1 MDQIL
6 ADINWETV
14 LVASIVPIIGLIGLI
29 YQSYQKRKE
38 TRDTTN
44 AQTAN
49 RREPTWVELDEAN
62 RKLRQE
68 MEDNERKADERFKKL
83 EERFDS
89 FVQKTNTRI
98 GALSN
103 MLHASAQ
110 QWPSDHTGPYFSQED
125 LDALENTDVPFV
137 WRNRVRPYN

>member
-1 MDQIL
+1 MDRIL

-38 TRDTTN
+38 TRDTNN

-49 RREPTWVELDEAN
+49 RREPTWVELDDAN

-68 MEDNERKADERFKKL
+68 MEENERRADERFKKL
-83 EERFDS
+83 EERFDT
-89 FVQKTNTRI
+89 FVKKTNTRI

-110 QWPSDHTGPYFSQED
+110 QWPADHTGPYFSQED

-137 WRNRVRPYN
+137 WRNRVRPYQ

>member
-38 TRDTTN
+38 TRDSNN

-49 RREPTWVELDEAN
+49 RREPTWVELDDAN

-137 WRNRVRPYN
+137 WRNRVRPYQ